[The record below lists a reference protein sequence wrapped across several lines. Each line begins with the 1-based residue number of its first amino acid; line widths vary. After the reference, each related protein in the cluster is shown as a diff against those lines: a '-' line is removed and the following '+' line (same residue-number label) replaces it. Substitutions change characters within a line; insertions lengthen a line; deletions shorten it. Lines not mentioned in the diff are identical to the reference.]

1 MIRGFGQTANSFASL
16 GLTDATGAGEQLSW
30 DAKLLLAT
38 GMYLGEIGFNGTEF
52 TTFSNVFTAAT
63 GVATQAAD
71 LVFVIDSG
79 GGGGGDPLAVGTPAS
94 GSEISMQGAFDD
106 GSGLFAQAIMVMN
119 DNPDSDPA
127 LAIGDLVI
135 SNESVPGLYSAQING
150 DDPTKIDILM
160 DVALAPAAATRY
172 AGDC

>member
-1 MIRGFGQTANSFASL
+1 MTI
-16 GLTDATGAGEQLSW
+16 TGE
-30 DAKLLLAT
+30 T
-38 GMYLGEIGFNGTEF
+38 GFNAEDGTIASTVPLTEQ
-52 TTFSNVFTAAT
+52 TFMF
-63 GVATQAAD
+63 G
-71 LVFVIDSG
+71 G
-79 GGGGGDPLAVGTPAS
+79 EGGGGGDPLAVGTPAS

-106 GSGLFAQAIMVMN
+106 GSGLLAQAIMVMN

-160 DVALAPAAATRY
+160 DVALARQQPRGTLATADLVVETNGGNLSY
-172 AGDC
+172 TLTANVPEPSTVALASLALVGLAGFARRK